1 MNCFLVTPLFEGVD
15 TVLASIACATKWSAK
30 YYVVVVVN
38 PHHTILEGTHS
49 AVCFQNGSTVT
60 AAVSPYTEEFARRIV
75 TERGSLE
82 DKDLHPNACFH
93 TYMAISLPSKYAY
106 FSLIS
111 VNNVGGAKKPSIE
124 GSLRG
129 N

>member
-1 MNCFLVTPLFEGVD
+1 M
-15 TVLASIACATKWSAK
+15 VL
-30 YYVVVVVN
+30 VVN
-38 PHHTILEGTHS
+38 PHHTIPEGTHS
-49 AVCFQNGSTVT
+49 AVCSQNDSTVT

-82 DKDLHPNACFH
+82 DKDIYPNACLH

-106 FSLIS
+106 FSLTS

>member
-1 MNCFLVTPLFEGVD
+1 M
-15 TVLASIACATKWSAK
+15 
-30 YYVVVVVN
+30 VVVVS
-38 PHHTILEGTHS
+38 PHHIILEGTHS
-49 AVCFQNGSTVT
+49 AACSQNGSTVT
-60 AAVSPYTEEFARRIV
+60 AAISPYTEEFARRIV

-82 DKDLHPNACFH
+82 DKDLHQNACLH
-93 TYMAISLPSKYAY
+93 TYMAIYLPSKYAY
-106 FSLIS
+106 FSLTS